1 MTDVRFGFKLSIH
14 GQREG
19 VRFRDLLELAQHAEE
34 AGFDGVFVVDHLL
47 LPGSR
52 LSGYTDADP
61 ARPYFLDAWT
71 SVAAI
76 AAATRRVRIGPQV
89 TPIGLRHPAFVAKW
103 AMTVDQISDGRLLL
117 QVGAGHQR
125 IEYESFGFPF
135 PPLEERVQRLKEGV
149 EVIRALWSST
159 EPVTYEGQ
167 HYQIRDI
174 PFWPKPVQERPEIWL
189 GGASKWIR
197 AMVPELA
204 DGWCP
209 ATPQG
214 QGLDPA
220 YFAEVLPA
228 LRAQA
233 PDGRHLVA
241 GAMFYTAIDKDPTAV
256 ERRLEVL
263 RRRTDWS
270 TWPLRQFQETGIALA
285 GSPEDVVRSIE
296 RYVAAGLEYFTVGFV
311 PLDDLQATH
320 DGIEL
325 YREHVLPHFAA
336 TPEAR

>member
-1 MTDVRFGFKLSIH
+1 MTGVRFGFKLSIH
-14 GQREG
+14 GQPED

-52 LSGYTDADP
+52 LSGYTNADP
-61 ARPYFLDAWT
+61 AKPYFLDAWT
-71 SVAAI
+71 SLAAI
-76 AAATRRVRIGPQV
+76 AAATRRVRVGPQV

-103 AMTVDQISDGRLLL
+103 AMTVDQVSDGRLLL

-135 PPLEERVQRLKEGV
+135 PRLADRVARLREGI
-149 EVIRALWSST
+149 EVIRRFWESP
-159 EPVTYEGQ
+159 EPVTYEGE
-167 HYQIRDI
+167 HYQIRDV

-189 GGASKWIR
+189 GGSSPAIR
-197 AMVPELA
+197 AMIPELA
-204 DGWCP
+204 DGWTP

-214 QGLDPA
+214 GGLDPA
-220 YFAEVLPA
+220 YFAAVLPE
-228 LRAQA
+228 LRAQL
-233 PDGRHLVA
+233 PPGRRLTA
-241 GAMFYTAIDKDPTAV
+241 GAMFYTAIDKDPAV
-256 ERRLEVL
+256 VEQRLEVL

-270 TWPLRQFQETGIALA
+270 TWPLSRFQETGIALA
-285 GSPEDVVRSIE
+285 GTPEDVIRSIE
-296 RYVAAGLEYFTVGFV
+296 RYVAAGLEYVTVGFV
-311 PLDDLQATH
+311 PHDDLQATH

-336 TPEAR
+336 GKSR